1 MRGQR
6 AKRADSAS
14 QDTAPIEIEDEDT
27 AYRKLARMRWAALIK
42 RVWEVNP
49 LVCPKC
55 GGTMKIVGFIEKRD
69 QADVIERILKHCGLW
84 DRPASRAPPQATG
97 PPVQPVLDLEYV
109 NDEDF
114 LMAL

>member
-1 MRGQR
+1 
-6 AKRADSAS
+6 
-14 QDTAPIEIEDEDT
+14 
-27 AYRKLARMRWAALIK
+27 MRWAALIK